1 MNQWHLGSDPMTRM
15 PSTIAAL
22 TLTFCFAC
30 SAVGPGLTGN
40 DTGGIINWTPEH
52 QRVARPWA
60 AAHCASFGKAARIT
74 SIYARYGQ
82 YIAFECYF
90 PRTRHAW
97 R

>member
-1 MNQWHLGSDPMTRM
+1 M
-15 PSTIAAL
+15 
-22 TLTFCFAC
+22 
-30 SAVGPGLTGN
+30 
-40 DTGGIINWTPEH
+40 
-52 QRVARPWA
+52 ARPWA
-60 AAHCASFGKAARIT
+60 AAHCASFGKAARII